1 MRPLALRIDPRT
13 HASRGTISATRSRQ
27 RAAPLRASCCVA
39 PGILASSWKS
49 KEPMLRL
56 WIAQAKVSA
65 QIGEQACGARNTRR
79 NCRQRYRPLVV
90 SARLRDTKP
99 RPCSP
104 TNVAR
109 QRDPM
114 ERGDAC
120 FETDIANV
128 GLHFRPAHTPNEGF
142 MQMQV
147 IRLEDGLDWGLYKQV
162 KSLG

>member
-1 MRPLALRIDPRT
+1 
-13 HASRGTISATRSRQ
+13 
-27 RAAPLRASCCVA
+27 VA
-39 PGILASSWKS
+39 REILAGIVD
-49 KEPMLRL
+49 RD
-56 WIAQAKVSA
+56 
-65 QIGEQACGARNTRR
+65 IGPWLS
-79 NCRQRYRPLVV
+79 RPDFVTPN
-90 SARLRDTKP
+90 RG
-99 RPCSP
+99 PCSP